1 MNLRLLAV
9 QTGISAKS
17 GKRYG
22 KVTLRGKRTDGTS
35 VVADFWLTEKVT
47 NQLITDGIEEDS
59 WVSVDMELDEN
70 LRPTISGIFLEK
82 GDEV

>member
-47 NQLITDGIEEDS
+47 NQLIEDGIQEDS
-59 WVSVDMELDEN
+59 WVSVEMQLDEN
-70 LRPTISGIFLEK
+70 LRPTITAIYLEK
-82 GDEV
+82 GES